1 MTMHQSRA
9 GWLRAMHRTLCTDVA
24 ADAAGRALNCDDTT
38 RLAVAMAGAGAAYP
52 SVRLWLEHLAWCPL
66 MHAPPPRLDALPG
79 PVTVQQ
85 ADALIRELMR
95 PVALAAVASTLA
107 CDGVDLAVTA
117 VHHLDRL
124 TPLPG
129 LLLAAHAPRC
139 TGPHQ
144 DVTDWT
150 TAGQAVLEAVQ
161 RVTGT
166 P

>member
-1 MTMHQSRA
+1 MTTQTRH
-9 GWLRAMHRTLCTDVA
+9 GWLQVLHRTLCTDAA

-52 SVRLWLEHLAWCPL
+52 SVRVWLEHLPWCPL
-66 MHAPPPRLDALPG
+66 MHEPPPRLDAPLG

-85 ADALIRELMR
+85 VDALLRELMR
-95 PVALAAVASTLA
+95 PTALAAVVSTLA
-107 CDGVDLAVTA
+107 CDQVDLAVTA
-117 VHHLDRL
+117 THHLDRL
-124 TPLPG
+124 TPLPA
-129 LLLAAHAPRC
+129 LLLAAHAPAC

-150 TAGQAVLEAVQ
+150 SAGTAVAAAVA